1 MLVLRSRRGLK
12 AEELH
17 LAVDGPNGRRGSA
30 ELHGERTGLLEFVH
44 RFLAGEER
52 ELLRLRLKPLAS
64 GRYGAATASGWYGA
78 ATASGRY
85 GAATAS
91 GFNGKAQASEGSAIF
106 LCERDENGEIAH
118 VFAGIAGRD
127 GIKPDTFYTL
137 RDGKP
142 VEA

>member
-64 GRYGAATASGWYGA
+64 GRYGAATASG
-78 ATASGRY
+78 
-85 GAATAS
+85 
-91 GFNGKAQASEGSAIF
+91 FNGKAQASEGSAIF